1 MQRESKQILIIGTA
15 LIAILLCTITVLAAN
30 EDPPPWTKRD
40 YAAPAEEVFNAARRS
55 ILAQHHELKNIDGKQ
70 REITFHVGMTAWSW
84 GYNMVLTVTPL
95 TETSS
100 AVAIDVDRSG
110 GKAFS
115 WGRGKKEV
123 EKILDGIENY
133 LNKPATKSS

>member
-1 MQRESKQILIIGTA
+1 MKRESKQTLIIGMA
-15 LIAILLCTITVLAAN
+15 LITILLGAVPVLAAD
-30 EDPPPWTKRD
+30 EAPPPWTKRD
-40 YAAPAEEVFNAARRS
+40 YAAPAEQVFNAARRS

-84 GYNMVLTVTPL
+84 GYNMVLRVTPQSDN
-95 TETSS
+95 TT

-115 WGRGKKEV
+115 WGSGKKEV
-123 EKILDGIENY
+123 EKILDGIDKY
-133 LNKPATKSS
+133 LGKSSANGS

>member
-1 MQRESKQILIIGTA
+1 MNRRSKRTLIVG
-15 LIAILLCTITVLAAN
+15 AAFVAMFLN
-30 EDPPPWTKRD
+30 VVSAPAADEAPPPWTKRT
-40 YAAPAEEVFNAARRS
+40 YAAPADQVFSAARRS
-55 ILAQHHELKNIDGKQ
+55 ILVQHHELKNIDGKQ